1 MSKSFFIVS
10 REIFESAIWRE
21 DPHTLKLF
29 LYLIGSA
36 RHKPEPKKY
45 PGVVIQRG
53 EVVTSLARIADDNE
67 YHEFGAVK
75 KWSRQKV
82 MRMLEKLESGEYI
95 KRISDT
101 YGTHISICNY
111 STYQDVGRYKSDTD
125 GTPAE
130 HVWNAYGTPAD
141 ITNNDNNGTMEQ
153 EDIGVPQAEPP
164 VVSPKPKK
172 PPVAKIK
179 YAKHVRMTEAEYGK
193 LVGEYGEM
201 DALAFIERLN
211 TYKGSTGKS
220 YKSDYMTMHS
230 WVIKAVMQ
238 DRKQPQ
244 RTNGKQNGRTYSPDP
259 EEYRKL
265 AAEYGIGD
273 A

>member
-45 PGVVIQRG
+45 PGVLIHRG

-141 ITNNDNNGTMEQ
+141 ITNNGNNGTMKE
-153 EDIGVPQAEPP
+153 EDIGAPQADAPP
-164 VVSPKPKK
+164 ASSPKPKRQK
-172 PPVAKIK
+172 RAIEMPEMPERLKAIDGVPEAWEKWKQHRKEKRSEI
-179 YAKHVRMTEAEYGK
+179 TPTTAEYQFRELLK
-193 LVGEYGEM
+193 SPNP
-201 DALAFIERLN
+201 LAMLEHSI
-211 TYKGSTGKS
+211 TKGYSGLYDPK
-220 YKSDYMTMHS
+220 
-230 WVIKAVMQ
+230 
-238 DRKQPQ
+238 P
-244 RTNGKQNGRTYSPDP
+244 TNGQPKQSISDFIPR
-259 EEYRKL
+259 
-265 AAEYGIGD
+265 
-273 A
+273 